1 MTARRIVDILMTLAL
16 ILLMSLQVT
25 DYLAHEYIG
34 MVMVTL
40 VIAHQYLNRSWF
52 KTLLRGRYGAMRVLS
67 LAINIALIVAFIV
80 SAISGM
86 IISETFDFS
95 GTESFTEWGRTAHV
109 CSSYWAFVIMGLH
122 IGMHWGM
129 IAGRIK
135 SSWPGIMAVLFA
147 GWGMYSFICANIAD
161 YLTLRNVFVFLDYD
175 KNPALVIAE
184 NVAMLSFCVLAGYQ
198 LCRFVA
204 RPKDWLKPS
213 MNIAGMCAVCAALLV
228 IFGRPE
234 TF

>member
-1 MTARRIVDILMTLAL
+1 MNTRRIVDILMTLAL

-34 MVMVTL
+34 MAMTAL
-40 VIAHQYLNRSWF
+40 VILHTYLNRAWF
-52 KTLLRGRYGAMRVLS
+52 MTLFKGHYGAVRVLS
-67 LAINIALIVAFIV
+67 LALNVALIVAFIL

-86 IISETFDFS
+86 IISETFETAY
-95 GTESFTEWGRTAHV
+95 TESFTEWGRTTHV

-122 IGMHWGM
+122 VGMHWGM

-135 SSWPGIMAVLFA
+135 SSWPGVAAVLFA
-147 GWGMYSFICANIAD
+147 GWGMYTFICANIID

-184 NVAMLSFCVLAGYQ
+184 NVAMLSFCVLVGYQ
-198 LCRFVA
+198 LCRIVA

-213 MNIAGMCAVCAALLV
+213 MNFAGMCVVCVALLV